1 MPLQRLPRE
10 GPPHAWPHLGIHKA
24 RAGQALGVTD
34 VHALITL
41 LGTAG
46 STFSASGKKPDQAR
60 ACPRPLSIPDA
71 SGPLRSN

>member
-10 GPPHAWPHLGIHKA
+10 GPLHAWPKLGIHKA

-34 VHALITL
+34 VHTLITL
-41 LGTAG
+41 LETAG
-46 STFSASGKKPDQAR
+46 STFSASGEKPDQAR

-71 SGPLRSN
+71 